1 MFFPPAVRV
10 AARAAAV
17 AAVAAALVTAGCAGK
32 TVAPTAPSAAV
43 DPAEAARA
51 KLVRWEL
58 QGKLGVRTNDLGAA
72 ASLLWRR
79 DGARHHIELFGPF
92 GSNRMV
98 IKQDARA
105 AVLRDNTSQTRRAK
119 TAREVLF
126 QSAGWHVPFEELTR
140 WVVGLPASGGGE
152 GETRDA
158 AGNLSM
164 LREAGWTV
172 RYLAWDGAQN
182 EFNLALPRTVY
193 LSASPAVTA
202 GLVHEK
208 SGRPVERLEVRLALK
223 RWRRLAGGLTLAP

>member
-1 MFFPPAVRV
+1 MKFFPPAVRV
-10 AARAAAV
+10 AVMAAAV
-17 AAVAAALVTAGCAGK
+17 MAAAGCAGK
-32 TVAPTAPSAAV
+32 TAAPTAPAPVV
-43 DPAEAARA
+43 DPAQSARA

-58 QGKLGVRTNDLGAA
+58 QGKLGVRTDDRGGA

-92 GSNRMV
+92 GSNRVV
-98 IKQDARA
+98 IKQDNHSA
-105 AVLRDNTSQTRRAK
+105 ALRDGANQTWRAK

-140 WVVGLPASGGGE
+140 WVVGLPAGGDGE
-152 GETRDA
+152 GENETRDA

-172 RYLAWDGAQN
+172 RYLAWDDAQN

-193 LSASPAVTA
+193 LSASPLVTA

-223 RWRRLAGGLTLAP
+223 RWRRLAGGLRLAAP

>member
-1 MFFPPAVRV
+1 M
-10 AARAAAV
+10 AAAV
-17 AAVAAALVTAGCAGK
+17 MAAAGCAGK
-32 TVAPTAPSAAV
+32 TAAPTAPAPVV
-43 DPAEAARA
+43 DPAQSARA

-58 QGKLGVRTNDLGAA
+58 QGKLGVRTNDLGGA

-92 GSNRMV
+92 GSNRVV
-98 IKQDARA
+98 IKQDNHSA
-105 AVLRDNTSQTRRAK
+105 ALRDSANQTRRAK

-140 WVVGLPASGGGE
+140 WVVGLPAGGE
-152 GETRDA
+152 GEGENETRDA

-172 RYLAWDGAQN
+172 RYLAWDDAQN

-193 LSASPAVTA
+193 LSASPLVTA

-223 RWRRLAGGLTLAP
+223 RWRRLAGGLRLAAP

>member
-1 MFFPPAVRV
+1 VKFFPPAVRV
-10 AARAAAV
+10 AVMAAAV
-17 AAVAAALVTAGCAGK
+17 MAAAGCAGK
-32 TVAPTAPSAAV
+32 TAAPTAPAPVV
-43 DPAEAARA
+43 DPAQSARA

-58 QGKLGVRTNDLGAA
+58 QGKLGVRTNDLGGA

-92 GSNRMV
+92 GSNRVV
-98 IKQDARA
+98 IKQDNHSA
-105 AVLRDNTSQTRRAK
+105 ALRDGANQTWRAK

-140 WVVGLPASGGGE
+140 WVVGLPAGGDGE
-152 GETRDA
+152 GENETRDA

-172 RYLAWDGAQN
+172 RYLAWDDAQN

-193 LSASPAVTA
+193 LSASPLVTA

-223 RWRRLAGGLTLAP
+223 RWRRLAGGLRLAAP

>member
-1 MFFPPAVRV
+1 MKFFPPAVRV
-10 AARAAAV
+10 AVMAAAV
-17 AAVAAALVTAGCAGK
+17 MAAAGCAGK
-32 TVAPTAPSAAV
+32 TAAPTAPAPVV
-43 DPAEAARA
+43 DPAQSARA

-58 QGKLGVRTNDLGAA
+58 QGKLGVRTNDLGGA

-92 GSNRMV
+92 GSNRVV
-98 IKQDARA
+98 IKQDNHSA
-105 AVLRDNTSQTRRAK
+105 ALRDSANQTRRAK

-140 WVVGLPASGGGE
+140 WVVGLPAGGE
-152 GETRDA
+152 GEGENETRDA

-172 RYLAWDGAQN
+172 RYLAWDDAQN

-193 LSASPAVTA
+193 LSASPLVTA

-223 RWRRLAGGLTLAP
+223 RWRRLAGGLRLAAP

>member
-1 MFFPPAVRV
+1 M
-10 AARAAAV
+10 AAV
-17 AAVAAALVTAGCAGK
+17 MVTSGCAGK
-32 TVAPTAPSAAV
+32 TVAPTASPQAA
-43 DPAEAARA
+43 DPAVMARA
-51 KLVRWEL
+51 QLVRWEL
-58 QGKLGVRTNDLGAA
+58 QGKLGVRANDLGGA

-92 GSNRMV
+92 GSNRVV
-98 IKQDARA
+98 IKQDAHA
-105 AVLRDNTSQTRRAK
+105 AALRDSANQTWRAK

-140 WVVGLPASGGGE
+140 WVVGLPAGGGGE
-152 GETRDA
+152 SETKTRDA

-172 RYLAWDGAQN
+172 RYLAWDDAQN

-193 LSASPAVTA
+193 LSASPQVTA
-202 GLVHEK
+202 GLVHGK

-223 RWRRLAGGLTLAP
+223 RWRRLAGGLTAAAP